1 MDLVGTVMGLA
12 TIPMALLSVVSVI
25 SGVALLLS
33 GAWMVVVGGIAAFVV
48 GLIVAALLEYLVK
61 GLDAAALAVLE
72 RRGRRAGRIVGLL
85 SGILPMLVVLGW
97 EYLCLTRIMATQARP
112 ELLWFWSYG
121 VATGPWT
128 IFAQYVGSDQRTSC
142 GIRAYAGHL
151 AYWLLSAL
159 VLICHV
165 PHWLAFAAML
175 LPAILPI
182 TVGTLLATADREALR
197 NVRI

>member
-1 MDLVGTVMGLA
+1 
-12 TIPMALLSVVSVI
+12 MALLSVASVI

-33 GAWMVVVGGIAAFVV
+33 GAWTVVAAGLGAFVV
-48 GLIVAALLEYLVK
+48 GLIVAYLLEFVVK
-61 GLDAAALAVLE
+61 ALDAASIAVLE

-85 SGILPMLVVLGW
+85 SGILPMLVILGW
-97 EYLCLTRIMATQARP
+97 EYACLSRIMAAHARP

-128 IFAQYVGSDQRTSC
+128 IFALRVGSDQRTMC

-159 VLICHV
+159 LLIGHV
-165 PHWLAFAAML
+165 PHPIAAAAML

>member
-1 MDLVGTVMGLA
+1 
-12 TIPMALLSVVSVI
+12 MALLSLVSVI

-33 GAWMVVVGGIAAFVV
+33 GAWMVVVGGIGAFVV
-48 GLIVAALLEYLVK
+48 GLIVAALLEFVVR
-61 GLDAAALAVLE
+61 GLDAAALAALE
-72 RRGRRAGRIVGLL
+72 RHGRRTGRLVGLL

-97 EYLCLTRIMATQARP
+97 EYLCLTRIMAFPARA

-128 IFAQYVGSDQRTSC
+128 VFAQRVGSDQRTSC

-159 VLICHV
+159 MLIGHV

-175 LPAILPI
+175 LPAVLPI

>member
-12 TIPMALLSVVSVI
+12 TIPMALLSVVSVV

-33 GAWMVVVGGIAAFVV
+33 GAWTVVVAGIGAILVGMIIAYLLEFVV
-48 GLIVAALLEYLVK
+48 KA
-61 GLDAAALAVLE
+61 LDAAALAVLE
-72 RRGRRAGRIVGLL
+72 RHGRGAGRLVGLL

-97 EYLCLTRIMATQARP
+97 EYLCLTRIMAAHARP

-121 VATGPWT
+121 VATAPWT
-128 IFAQYVGSDQRTSC
+128 IFAQRVGSDQRTSC

-159 VLICHV
+159 VLIAHA

>member
-1 MDLVGTVMGLA
+1 
-12 TIPMALLSVVSVI
+12 MALLSVASVL
-25 SGVALLLS
+25 GAVALLLS
-33 GAWMVVVGGIAAFVV
+33 GAWMVVVAGIGAIVV
-48 GLIVAALLEYLVK
+48 GLLIAYLLEFVVK
-61 GLDAAALAVLE
+61 ALDAASLAVME
-72 RRGRRAGRIVGLL
+72 RRGRRAGRFVGLL
-85 SGILPMLVVLGW
+85 SGILPMLVILGW
-97 EYLCLTRIMATQARP
+97 EYACLTRIMAAPARP

-121 VATGPWT
+121 VATAPWT
-128 IFAQYVGSDQRTSC
+128 IFAQRVGSDQRTMC

-159 VLICHV
+159 VLIGHV
-165 PHWLAFAAML
+165 SHPIALAAML

>member
-12 TIPMALLSVVSVI
+12 TIPMALLSVASVVGAI
-25 SGVALLLS
+25 ALLLS
-33 GAWMVVVGGIAAFVV
+33 GAWVVVVAGIGAIVV
-48 GLIVAALLEYLVK
+48 GLLIATLMEFVVK
-61 GLDAAALAVLE
+61 ALDAAALAVMQ
-72 RRGRRAGRIVGLL
+72 RRGRRAGRIVGLFAGL
-85 SGILPMLVVLGW
+85 LPMLVILGW
-97 EYLCLTRIMATQARP
+97 EYACLTRIMTAHARP

-121 VATGPWT
+121 VATAPWT
-128 IFAQYVGSDQRTSC
+128 IFAQRVGSDQRTAC

-159 VLICHV
+159 ILIGHV
-165 PHWLAFAAML
+165 PHGIAAAAML

-182 TVGTLLATADREALR
+182 TVDTLLATADREALR